1 MSNESDDLRPEYDFD
16 FSKAVRGKYYKQ
28 YMESSNVVVLES
40 DVAARFP
47 NAAAVNAALR
57 AMLQFA
63 AQAANL
69 TSGSSE
75 TPKSRPVHTSHLLL
89 K

>member
-28 YMESSNVVVLES
+28 YVESSNVVVLES

-47 NAAAVNAALR
+47 NAASVNAALR
-57 AMLQFA
+57 AVLQFA
-63 AQAANL
+63 AQAASL
-69 TSGSSE
+69 TTGSSE
-75 TPKSRPVHTSHLLL
+75 ASQSHSIPTSSVSPR
-89 K
+89 

>member
-1 MSNESDDLRPEYDFD
+1 MSNSESDDLRPEYEFD
-16 FSKAVRGKYYKQ
+16 FSKATRGKYYKQ

-63 AQAANL
+63 TQATSL
-69 TSGSSE
+69 TTEPGKTPRSGI
-75 TPKSRPVHTSHLLL
+75 
-89 K
+89 